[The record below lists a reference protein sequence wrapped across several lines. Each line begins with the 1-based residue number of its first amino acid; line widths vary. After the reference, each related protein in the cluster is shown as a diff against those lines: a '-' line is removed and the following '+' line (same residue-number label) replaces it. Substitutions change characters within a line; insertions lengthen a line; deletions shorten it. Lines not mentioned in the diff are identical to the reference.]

1 MSFVFSIKNS
11 DSTNYCFE
19 LLDSDQQ
26 VLLISG
32 DFDTPVAAEACIA
45 QVKVGSLMGHQI
57 AAGKT
62 SNGEMFFVIK
72 NEHGQIIAKSLLFT
86 QQMDFDNAL
95 HQVKDNACI
104 AEIETDLEAAQ

>member
-1 MSFVFSIKNS
+1 MSFVFSVQRTS
-11 DSTNYCFE
+11 PETYCFE
-19 LLDSDQQ
+19 LVDSENQ
-26 VLLISG
+26 VYLLSG
-32 DFDTPVAAEACIA
+32 DFNSVESAEACISE
-45 QVKVGSLMGHQI
+45 VKLGSLMGHQI

-72 NEHGQIIAKSLLFT
+72 NQDGQIIAKSPLYH

-104 AEIETDLEAAQ
+104 ADIESELESEQ